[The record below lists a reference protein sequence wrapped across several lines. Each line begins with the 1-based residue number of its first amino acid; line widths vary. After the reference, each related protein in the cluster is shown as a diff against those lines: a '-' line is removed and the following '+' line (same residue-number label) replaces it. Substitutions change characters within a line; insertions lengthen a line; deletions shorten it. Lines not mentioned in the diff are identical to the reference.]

1 MMWYLFQ
8 VPIKIKC
15 EHEMGSFGLPKY
27 SDFLHPCGIKAAR
40 VEKMGA
46 TRDKMAALIS
56 CP

>member
-15 EHEMGSFGLPKY
+15 DHERGSFGLPKY